1 MFNWI
6 ELAAVMIAR
15 STAALP
21 ADDLPTDDETR
32 LGLRLRAFRQQRGLS
47 LKQLS
52 ERSDLSVGMLSQI
65 ERGMATPSL
74 RALGRLRDVYG
85 VPLARFFDDQ
95 ATPDAT
101 GDDVVQ
107 RAGQCRR
114 VEFAQQRIAKEL
126 VSPPSAGALEMM
138 VIVMEPGG
146 GSGAEPYSHEGEE
159 CGHVLEGRFDLWV
172 GDRTWR
178 LERGD
183 SFQFA
188 SHNLHRFHNPGPGTA
203 RVLWTVTPP
212 FYGRK
217 V

>member
-1 MFNWI
+1 MVI
-6 ELAAVMIAR
+6 ERSAAFAVTDASDGESLAE
-15 STAALP
+15 
-21 ADDLPTDDETR
+21 DEKR

-52 ERSDLSVGMLSQI
+52 QQSDLSVGMLSQI
-65 ERGMATPSL
+65 ERGVATPSL

-85 VPLARFFDDQ
+85 VPLSRFFDDDGVP
-95 ATPDAT
+95 APA
-101 GDDVVQ
+101 GDEVVQ

-114 VEFAQQRIAKEL
+114 VEFPEQHIAKEL
-126 VSPPSAGALEMM
+126 VSPPSARALEMM

-146 GSGAEPYSHEGEE
+146 GSGADTYTHEGEE
-159 CGHVLEGRFDLWV
+159 CGHVLEGTFDLWV
-172 GDRTWR
+172 GEGRWR
-178 LERGD
+178 LTRGD

-188 SHNLHRFHNPGPGTA
+188 SDTPHRFHNPGPGTA

>member
-1 MFNWI
+1 
-6 ELAAVMIAR
+6 MIDR
-15 STAALP
+15 STATPVTEEAP
-21 ADDLPTDDETR
+21 SEDER
-32 LGLRLRAFRQQRGLS
+32 MLGLRLRAFRQQRGLS

-85 VPLARFFDDQ
+85 VPLARFFHDEAAAAPPVDDI
-95 ATPDAT
+95 
-101 GDDVVQ
+101 VQ
-107 RAGQCRR
+107 RAGLCRR
-114 VEFAQQRIAKEL
+114 VEFPEQQIAKEL
-126 VSPPSAGALEMM
+126 VSPPSARALEMM
-138 VIVMEPGG
+138 VIVMEPDG
-146 GSGAEPYSHEGEE
+146 GSGPEPYSHEGEE

-172 GDRTWR
+172 GERSWR

-183 SFQFA
+183 SFQFP
-188 SHNLHRFHNPGPGTA
+188 SVTPHRFHNPGPGTA

>member
-1 MFNWI
+1 
-6 ELAAVMIAR
+6 MIAR
-15 STAALP
+15 STAADAPLSE
-21 ADDLPTDDETR
+21 DEKS
-32 LGLRLRAFRQQRGLS
+32 LGARLRTFRLQRGLS

-85 VPLARFFDDQ
+85 VPLARFFDD
-95 ATPDAT
+95 AVTAAPAS
-101 GDDVVQ
+101 DDVVQ
-107 RAGQCRR
+107 RAGRCRR
-114 VEFAQQRIAKEL
+114 VEFPEERMAKEL
-126 VSPPSAGALEMM
+126 VSPASARTLEMM
-138 VIVMEPGG
+138 VIVMEAGG
-146 GSGAEPYSHEGEE
+146 GSGPEPYAHEGEE
-159 CGHVLEGRFDLWV
+159 CGHVLEGGIDLWV

-178 LERGD
+178 LAEGD

-188 SHNLHRFHNPGPGTA
+188 SHTPHRFHNPGPGRA

-217 V
+217 I